1 MPIFVEGLRCENFLK
16 EMAKKNKF
24 LGCYRRVLIFIFFVL
39 MIILVP
45 TWYIYQKSGG
55 VNGLRYWMAGRT
67 IDVVENHFL
76 NNRPDSLSVDQIRDQ
91 FALVREASS
100 RREVDLNRLYQ
111 LLDSYQERFQNS
123 KPSID
128 QASQFM
134 KGLRL
139 TVLSDGLIR

>member
-1 MPIFVEGLRCENFLK
+1 
-16 EMAKKNKF
+16 MAKKNKF
-24 LGCYRRVLIFIFFVL
+24 LGCYRRVLIFLFVVL

-55 VNGLRYWMAGRT
+55 VNGLRYWMAGRA

-76 NNRPDSLSVDQIRDQ
+76 NNRPDSLSVDQIRGQ

>member
-1 MPIFVEGLRCENFLK
+1 
-16 EMAKKNKF
+16 MAKNNKF
-24 LGCYRRVLIFIFFVL
+24 LGCYRRVLIFLFVIV
-39 MIILVP
+39 MIIFVP
-45 TWYIYQKSGG
+45 AWYIYQKSGG
-55 VNGLRYWMAGRT
+55 INGLRYWMAGRT

-134 KGLRL
+134 KNLRL

>member
-1 MPIFVEGLRCENFLK
+1 MPIFVEGSRCENFLK

-24 LGCYRRVLIFIFFVL
+24 LGCYRRVLIFLFVVL

-134 KGLRL
+134 KDLRL

>member
-1 MPIFVEGLRCENFLK
+1 
-16 EMAKKNKF
+16 MAKKNKF
-24 LGCYRRVLIFIFFVL
+24 LGCYRRVLIFLFVVL

-55 VNGLRYWMAGRT
+55 VNGLRYWMAGRA

-76 NNRPDSLSVDQIRDQ
+76 NNRPDSLSVDQIRGQ

-128 QASQFM
+128 
-134 KGLRL
+134 
-139 TVLSDGLIR
+139 

>member
-1 MPIFVEGLRCENFLK
+1 MPIFVEGSRCEKFLK

-24 LGCYRRVLIFIFFVL
+24 LGCYRRVLIFLFVVL

>member
-1 MPIFVEGLRCENFLK
+1 
-16 EMAKKNKF
+16 
-24 LGCYRRVLIFIFFVL
+24 
-39 MIILVP
+39 
-45 TWYIYQKSGG
+45 
-55 VNGLRYWMAGRT
+55 MAGRT
-67 IDVVENHFL
+67 IDVVEKHFL

>member
-1 MPIFVEGLRCENFLK
+1 MPIFVEGSRCENFLK

-24 LGCYRRVLIFIFFVL
+24 LGCYRRVLIFLFVVL

-111 LLDSYQERFQNS
+111 LLDSYQERFHNS

-139 TVLSDGLIR
+139 TILSDGLIR